1 MRVNHGKRAYC
12 QVDTFGKLGCPEFTM
27 ALPCHSPV
35 YCGLVLCDRVK
46 LMVLPSVHPEL
57 PFSSIL
63 DNLRDKCKQRLLDNL
78 HVTDAMHHNAIFLK
92 CRGKQRNNI
101 NKMQMKNN
109 ERIFDFRVKQHTG
122 QRSLNTVKWEL
133 REITEGLCALRHDSA
148 FIHDHTFANAL
159 TKS

>member
-1 MRVNHGKRAYC
+1 MLWYIHWKYVIISWHGPFWFSNSHKQVRVSYRGHTVYTNLCLGRFYLRVNHGKRAYC

-101 NKMQMKNN
+101 YQ
-109 ERIFDFRVKQHTG
+109 
-122 QRSLNTVKWEL
+122 
-133 REITEGLCALRHDSA
+133 
-148 FIHDHTFANAL
+148 
-159 TKS
+159 

>member
-1 MRVNHGKRAYC
+1 MSPMQC
-12 QVDTFGKLGCPEFTM
+12 TTM
-27 ALPCHSPV
+27 HN
-35 YCGLVLCDRVK
+35 
-46 LMVLPSVHPEL
+46 
-57 PFSSIL
+57 FSNVVANRETTS
-63 DNLRDKCKQRLLDNL
+63 
-78 HVTDAMHHNAIFLK
+78 
-92 CRGKQRNNI
+92 I

-133 REITEGLCALRHDSA
+133 REITEGLCALRYDSA